1 MPPKHSLA
9 DAAHPA
15 DPPGSPAYSAEA
27 VQQRT
32 PAAGNQQ
39 DSRSAKAAAAALEK
53 TAPEQLEAANSGSG
67 RSATAVPNPGSEP
80 AAGTVPA
87 KNPLTA
93 GERRAAG

>member
-9 DAAHPA
+9 DAALPA

-32 PAAGNQQ
+32 PAAGNRQ

-53 TAPEQLEAANSGSG
+53 TAPEQLEAANSG
-67 RSATAVPNPGSEP
+67 RSATTGPNPGSEP

-93 GERRAAG
+93 GERNAAG